1 MRREFST
8 GAAHGLQTI
17 SRRDFCAAGTLGA
30 CALLGQSA
38 GPAPRTPNIV
48 VILADDLGFGDVHFL
63 NPDRSRLPTPNID
76 RLASEGLSFSDAH
89 SGSAVCSPTRYGILT
104 GRYAW
109 RSTLQRG
116 VLMPYDAPLIP
127 PGRFTLP
134 AMLKSRGYATACIG
148 KWHLGWNWP
157 RVNGKV
163 AFDRTISG
171 GPTAVGFDSYFGTD
185 VPNYPPY
192 CFIENDR
199 TLGIPS
205 VPKPKSIYG
214 TDGEMLPGWRLDAI
228 LPALT
233 ERACNFVG
241 RCSRAQKPFFLYL
254 PLTSPHTPL
263 AVDAAWRGR
272 SALGLYGDWVMQT
285 DFAAGEVL
293 AAIDA
298 AGVRDNTLVLFTSD
312 NGCAPYIGVDY
323 EAENT
328 KQGRVK
334 ELEAKGHYPSA
345 GFRGYKSDIWEG
357 GHRIPFVA
365 RWPGVVKA
373 GSRSHQTICLTDIPA
388 TCAEVTGGHVPAAA
402 CEDSVS
408 FLPAL
413 RGGLIKSPREAIVHH
428 SIDGQFAIR
437 RGKWKLALCAG
448 SGGWTAPTEAQA
460 LKQGLPPIQL
470 YDLPADPAETH
481 NLAAKYPAEVNRLTQ
496 LIEHYVSAGRSTP
509 GPTQSN
515 DVAVKLHKPVNGTIQ
530 GSD

>member
-1 MRREFST
+1 MAKGFDRDGGDMHTINRREFC
-8 GAAHGLQTI
+8 L
-17 SRRDFCAAGTLGA
+17 AGTLGA
-30 CALLGQSA
+30 CALPGKSA
-38 GPAPRTPNIV
+38 GPPPRTPNIV
-48 VILADDLGFGDVHFL
+48 LILADDLGFGDVHFL
-63 NPDRSRLPTPNID
+63 NPDRGRLPTPNID
-76 RLASEGLSFSDAH
+76 RLASEGMSFSDAH

-109 RSTLQRG
+109 RSKLQRG
-116 VLMPYDAPLIP
+116 VLAPYDAPLIP
-127 PGRFTLP
+127 SGRITLP

-148 KWHLGWNWP
+148 KWHLGWDWP

-163 AFDRTISG
+163 AFDQRIPG

-205 VPKPKSIYG
+205 IPKPKTIYG

-233 ERACNFVG
+233 ERACKFV
-241 RCSRAQKPFFLYL
+241 RHCSEEKKPFFLYL

-263 AVDAAWRGR
+263 AVDSAWRGK
-272 SALGLYGDWVMQT
+272 SGLGLYGDWVMQT

-293 AAIDA
+293 RAIEQSGA
-298 AGVRDNTLVLFTSD
+298 RDNTLVMFTSD

-328 KQGRVK
+328 RQGRVK

-373 GSRSHQTICLTDIPA
+373 GSRSDQTICLTDILA
-388 TCAEVTGGHVPAAA
+388 TCAEATGGHVPEAAG
-402 CEDSVS
+402 EDSVS
-408 FLPAL
+408 FVPAL
-413 RGGLIKSPREAIVHH
+413 RGGAVKSAREAIVHH
-428 SIDGQFAIR
+428 SIGGQFAIR

-448 SGGWTAPTEAQA
+448 SGGWTSPTEAQA
-460 LKQGLPPIQL
+460 VKQGLPPVQL
-470 YDLPADPAETH
+470 YDLHADPAETN
-481 NLAAKYPAEVNRLTQ
+481 NLAVKHREEVTRLTRLMEQ
-496 LIEHYVSAGRSTP
+496 YVNAGRSRT
-509 GPTQSN
+509 GPKQSN
-515 DVAVKLHKPVNGTIQ
+515 DVVVNLHKPVNESTQ